1 MSLDHL
7 VKERYPTF
15 VVLMFFVSLIEQ
27 SALSDMDDALSMVH
41 LFALLPAKNNIR
53 AKKTMMCQ
61 RLVREWNMYIIK
73 SRSLR
78 KCFISIKGI
87 YYQAE
92 IMGEKITWLVPHK
105 FSQDLPDD
113 VDYQVMLTFLD
124 FYEVFLSFVLY
135 RLYNSLGLK
144 YPPVID
150 SEKDNTG
157 SYMYSLQTEEINK
170 DLTPEEKEAL
180 GRLYDSSMMNRER
193 RGRE

>member
-15 VVLMFFVSLIEQ
+15 VVLMCFVSLIEQ

-157 SYMYSLQTEEINK
+157 SYMYSLQTEELNK

-180 GRLYDSSMMNRER
+180 GRLYDSWMMNREGR
-193 RGRE
+193 RRE

>member
-1 MSLDHL
+1 
-7 VKERYPTF
+7 
-15 VVLMFFVSLIEQ
+15 
-27 SALSDMDDALSMVH
+27 MDDALSMVH

-157 SYMYSLQTEEINK
+157 SYMYSLQTEELNK

-180 GRLYDSSMMNRER
+180 GRLYDSSMMNREG